1 MVGLALELEGSGAS
15 TPCPAHSSL
24 ETMIAKDYSKFTP
37 DDWFELREGPMD
49 KHSAWVQD
57 GAVKM
62 ANNDDPHY
70 VEVFKT
76 REEIEC
82 FIAYLLL
89 KADEAW
95 PN

>member
-1 MVGLALELEGSGAS
+1 
-15 TPCPAHSSL
+15 
-24 ETMIAKDYSKFTP
+24 
-37 DDWFELREGPMD
+37 MD

-57 GAVKM
+57 GVVKM

-70 VEVFKT
+70 VETFKT
-76 REEIEC
+76 REEVEC

-95 PN
+95 AS

>member
-1 MVGLALELEGSGAS
+1 
-15 TPCPAHSSL
+15 
-24 ETMIAKDYSKFTP
+24 
-37 DDWFELREGPMD
+37 
-49 KHSAWVQD
+49 
-57 GAVKM
+57 
-62 ANNDDPHY
+62 

-76 REEIEC
+76 REEIER